1 MIRCSKFYIIMLLLA
16 LILVLQIA
24 SLAGAEEE
32 PVIFEDPQPYPTYEL
47 YGTMIDIT
55 PFISDIEA
63 VNGINCTCV
72 IYDGVLVKLP

>member
-1 MIRCSKFYIIMLLLA
+1 MIRCSRFYIIMLLLA

-24 SLAGAEEE
+24 NLANAKEE
-32 PVIFEDPQPYPTYEL
+32 VAIFEDPQPYPTYAL
-47 YGTMIDIT
+47 YGNMIDIT

-72 IYDGVLVKLP
+72 IYDGELVKLP